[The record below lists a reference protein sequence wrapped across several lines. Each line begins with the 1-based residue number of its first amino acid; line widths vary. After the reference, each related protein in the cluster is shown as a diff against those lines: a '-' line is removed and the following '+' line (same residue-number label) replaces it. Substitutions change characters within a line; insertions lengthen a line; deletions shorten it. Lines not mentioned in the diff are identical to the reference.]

1 MGRDIKLTKLAKCAG
16 CGAKVGA
23 GTLCKILED
32 LPVHYDE
39 RLLVGY
45 DTSDDASVYQI
56 EEDLC
61 VVQTLDFFPPIVDDP
76 RTFGQIAAANAMS
89 DIFAMGAEPKLA
101 MNILCASTK
110 MDQEHIQEL
119 LRGGYEKVYEAG
131 AIITGGHTILG
142 EEPKYG
148 LSVTGFARPDRILKN
163 SAAREG
169 DAIILTKALGIGILT
184 TAAKGG
190 VADEAA
196 MKAAVEQ
203 MCMLNKT
210 ARDIMV
216 DYEIHSCTDVT
227 GFGLLG
233 HAYEMASGSG
243 VTIQIDYD
251 SVPKLEGIL
260 ELAEMGILPEGMYRN
275 RSFAEAGVRSCV
287 TQAQEDIL
295 YDPQTSGGLLMA
307 VSKRDAGELLARLQD
322 ALPHAAAIG
331 TVTPEEE
338 SSIVVR

>member
-1 MGRDIKLTKLAKCAG
+1 MEQDIKLTKLAKCAG

-23 GTLCKILED
+23 GTLSKILQD
-32 LPVHYDE
+32 LPVHQDP

-45 DTSDDASVYQI
+45 DTNDDASVYQI
-56 EEDLC
+56 EKDLC

-110 MDQEHIQEL
+110 MDKEHIQEL

-131 AIITGGHTILG
+131 AVITGGHTILG

-148 LSVTGFARPDRILKN
+148 LSVTGFAHPDKILKN
-163 SAAREG
+163 SGAREG
-169 DAIILTKALGIGILT
+169 DVLILTKALGIGILT

-190 VADEAA
+190 MAEQAA
-196 MKAAVEQ
+196 LGQAVEQ
-203 MCMLNKT
+203 MCALNKR

-216 DYEIHSCTDVT
+216 DYPIHGCTDVT

-233 HAYEMASGSG
+233 HAYEMAQGSG
-243 VTIQIDYD
+243 VTIHIEYD
-251 SVPKLEGIL
+251 KVPQLQGIL

-275 RSFAEAGVRSCV
+275 RAFAEKGVGSYIS
-287 TQAQEDIL
+287 QAEEDIL
-295 YDPQTSGGLLMA
+295 YDPQTSGGLMIA
-307 VSKRDAGELLARLQD
+307 VSERVGGELLARLQD

-331 TVTPEEE
+331 YATKKEEF
-338 SSIVVR
+338 SIVVK

>member
-1 MGRDIKLTKLAKCAG
+1 
-16 CGAKVGA
+16 
-23 GTLCKILED
+23 
-32 LPVHYDE
+32 
-39 RLLVGY
+39 
-45 DTSDDASVYQI
+45 
-56 EEDLC
+56 
-61 VVQTLDFFPPIVDDP
+61 
-76 RTFGQIAAANAMS
+76 
-89 DIFAMGAEPKLA
+89 
-101 MNILCASTK
+101 
-110 MDQEHIQEL
+110 
-119 LRGGYEKVYEAG
+119 
-131 AIITGGHTILG
+131 
-142 EEPKYG
+142 
-148 LSVTGFARPDRILKN
+148 
-163 SAAREG
+163 
-169 DAIILTKALGIGILT
+169 
-184 TAAKGG
+184 
-190 VADEAA
+190 

-307 VSKRDAGELLARLQD
+307 VSERDAGELLARLQD
-322 ALPHAAAIG
+322 PLPHAAAIG